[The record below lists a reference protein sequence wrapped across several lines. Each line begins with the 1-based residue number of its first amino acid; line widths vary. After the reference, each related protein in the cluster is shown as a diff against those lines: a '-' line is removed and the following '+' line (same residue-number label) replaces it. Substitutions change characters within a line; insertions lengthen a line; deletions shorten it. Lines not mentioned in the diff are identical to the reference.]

1 MEWAKISSP
10 VAGAGRTIKERAK
23 KAIRLRN
30 DVAALLNTSDN
41 EQMLNQL
48 RDLLVAQPTGE
59 RREELKNEVLR
70 RIKGETAS
78 LQTLTSTPIAD
89 TGDDMS
95 ASARFVVEVIN
106 ETRISIKKDRLSKL
120 DVLLNAIDSQAIQDN
135 DAVK

>member
-1 MEWAKISSP
+1 MEWAKISSS